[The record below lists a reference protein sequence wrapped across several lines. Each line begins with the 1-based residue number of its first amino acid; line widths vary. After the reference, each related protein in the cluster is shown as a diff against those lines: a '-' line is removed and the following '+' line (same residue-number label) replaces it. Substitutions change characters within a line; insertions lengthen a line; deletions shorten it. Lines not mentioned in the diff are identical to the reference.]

1 MTTCAR
7 GPGHGGPCATPEAM
21 REVLVRHV
29 CPRAAA
35 PVVQHRARPDRAE
48 AGPGPRVPGP
58 PSRTARRG
66 GRLTRWSL
74 VGSRHPGRLAQ
85 RERVSLTRRRSQVQI
100 LYRPPPPQAL
110 AHPAGAFVV
119 RVGLRDVAA
128 RCGPFVPGR
137 KARRRWAV
145 SYLRSKP
152 QNGSQRHQP
161 PGLSPTHSE
170 CSCSWARDPPGQAR
184 HARRK
189 AARQCR
195 QASVGTAPACC
206 APDVHAARSDQP
218 LNLVYGPGGGV
229 KMAWIPMRRQTT

>member
-100 LYRPPPPQAL
+100 LYRPPPPPQAL

-152 QNGSQRHQP
+152 QMGVNAISPPDSARRTQNVRAAGHETPPVRPVTPGGKP
-161 PGLSPTHSE
+161 PGNVGRRVL
-170 CSCSWARDPPGQAR
+170 ARLLPATLRP
-184 HARRK
+184 RR
-189 AARQCR
+189 
-195 QASVGTAPACC
+195 T
-206 APDVHAARSDQP
+206 RSQ
-218 LNLVYGPGGGV
+218 
-229 KMAWIPMRRQTT
+229 K